1 MRIVTKSIFFSFII
15 LLFLNGCSSSNYV
28 SDQGIFQYKD
38 SYIGDNSA
46 VGNILNR
53 LPCNGQ
59 MEQFSLETNEKP
71 YGMAVQY
78 KDSEPPMT
86 EEEIKET
93 IIYNSTFMFALVTN
107 VERIKIAFDNRMY
120 LITREELQAWY
131 GKELGQFSNEQD
143 LRKLTQDY
151 IQDKN
156 KLSQFM
162 LKQT

>member
-120 LITREELQAWY
+120 LITRKNY
-131 GKELGQFSNEQD
+131 RHGMVRSLGNF
-143 LRKLTQDY
+143 
-151 IQDKN
+151 
-156 KLSQFM
+156 
-162 LKQT
+162 QTNRT